1 MWPLHLQ
8 CQKYVYI
15 LSTSIYFSE
24 FQQCIVQ
31 REPPR
36 QKIKLQSPASSLY
49 RGRLKARVSLVSLGP
64 ACHADCLAVSLQL
77 TEAVVATEFGQS
89 ESPGPWVCSWENHLS
104 LSEEFGFL
112 FGTAECKVLLRAL
125 LPFLGQ
131 RL

>member
-1 MWPLHLQ
+1 MYISFQLQ
-8 CQKYVYI
+8 FI
-15 LSTSIYFSE
+15 
-24 FQQCIVQ
+24 FQSFNSVLFKGS
-31 REPPR
+31 PPP

-89 ESPGPWVCSWENHLS
+89 ESPGPWVYCWENHLS

>member
-1 MWPLHLQ
+1 MYISFQLQ
-8 CQKYVYI
+8 
-15 LSTSIYFSE
+15 LT
-24 FQQCIVQ
+24 FQSFNSVLFKGS
-31 REPPR
+31 PPPK
-36 QKIKLQSPASSLY
+36 KIKLQSPASSLY

-112 FGTAECKVLLRAL
+112 FGTAECKVLLIAL
-125 LPFLGQ
+125 LPFLSQ

>member
-1 MWPLHLQ
+1 MY
-8 CQKYVYI
+8 CSKGA
-15 LSTSIYFSE
+15 
-24 FQQCIVQ
+24 
-31 REPPR
+31 PP